1 MQFGKKF
8 IMGLLCLIA
17 FLDLATT
24 IQAKSVY
31 VINDTDASEMRAY
44 KVEDANLVHQ
54 TNHVR
59 QNDPLGATD
68 AVGNTDF
75 QKNICI
81 KRDCSSITEQIAF
94 KVFDYNDLYA
104 LQLS

>member
-1 MQFGKKF
+1 MISYKN
-8 IMGLLCLIA
+8 ILIILSA
-17 FLDLATT
+17 IIFAASMAK
-24 IQAKSVY
+24 AKSVY

-54 TNHVR
+54 INYVC

-68 AVGNTDF
+68 AVGDTDF

-81 KRDCSSITEQIAF
+81 KPVIII
-94 KVFDYNDLYA
+94 
-104 LQLS
+104 